1 MDRLSTVDLAKKGSR
16 TAAKAQRGKG
26 GYSPWTVAPR
36 PSYWA
41 FQGPG
46 AVLRMEEIGTDL
58 PLAKIYE
65 GADFTPET
73 DNGE

>member
-1 MDRLSTVDLAKKGSR
+1 
-16 TAAKAQRGKG
+16 
-26 GYSPWTVAPR
+26 
-36 PSYWA
+36 
-41 FQGPG
+41 
-46 AVLRMEEIGTDL
+46 MEEIGTDL